1 MTTQLSTTPTN
12 MTQVSLMQSQQRRL
26 ATLQLQRCQ
35 RSVHQEHHLLCSE
48 HDSQHMTELAL
59 LI

>member
-1 MTTQLSTTPTN
+1 MTAPTN

-35 RSVHQEHHLLCSE
+35 RSVHREHHLLRSE
-48 HDSQHMTELAL
+48 HDSQHMTELAY
-59 LI
+59 